1 MFFPFRFI
9 PLRPD
14 AEHTEKACKL
24 YESAF
29 PECERRPTEAWL
41 ALMKN
46 EPDFHVMA
54 IGTESLFVGFLTYW
68 QMSGYVYVEHFAI
81 MPEARGGGIGEHMMW
96 QFLQEH
102 PRLVLEAE
110 PPTDEMA
117 RRRIAFYRRCGLEMS
132 ERPYEQPPYYPEA
145 PSVPLVLM
153 STNPAWLEARFEE
166 VRRAIAR
173 KVYGVDKSLGEGM

>member
-14 AEHTEKACKL
+14 TGFAEKACRL

-46 EPDFHVMA
+46 EPAFHAMA
-54 IGTESLFVGFLTYW
+54 IGSECLFVGFLTYW

-81 MPEARGGGIGEHMMW
+81 VPEARGGGIGEHMMV
-96 QFLQEH
+96 QFLQKH
-102 PRLVLEAE
+102 SRLVLEAE
-110 PPTDEMA
+110 PPTDEMVQ
-117 RRRIAFYRRCGLEMS
+117 RRIGFYRRCGLEMS
-132 ERPYEQPPYYPEA
+132 ERPYEQPPYHPEA
-145 PSVPLVLM
+145 PFVPLVLM
-153 STNPAWLEARFEE
+153 STDLAWLEARFEE

-173 KVYGVDKSLGEGM
+173 KVYGVEIPLGEGM